1 MPVAAKGNENAL
13 RGKPTRLPLRF
24 PAMFIHTVYFWLND
38 SAGPDVQGK
47 MLTDIPF
54 LLGEIPGVRH
64 CWVGKPAMTP
74 RDVVDNSY
82 QVGLTVVLDDT
93 AGHDA
98 YQVHPLHNE
107 FVARYKQYWKRVQVY
122 DFA

>member
-1 MPVAAKGNENAL
+1 
-13 RGKPTRLPLRF
+13 
-24 PAMFIHTVYFWLND
+24 MFIHTVYFWLND
-38 SAGPDVQGK
+38 SAGPDLQGK